1 MKFIESFRIWPFF
14 YSTLGIDYSKEIIMM
29 FDLILNILLIT
40 YVLMRFS
47 LEFTEREISY
57 SQWVFWNSISSFF
70 FKIYQFV
77 LLIPTLDVCF
87 SFISDPNSANSVWKM
102 LSILNIGMIILFAA
116 IANYHDFD
124 YSYVLKDQMA
134 KKESFSTMVFLL
146 EDIIMV
152 ILFNI

>member
-14 YSTLGIDYSKEIIMM
+14 CSTLGIHYSKEIIML
-29 FDLILNILLIT
+29 FNLILNILLIS

-47 LEFTEREISY
+47 LEFTDREISY

-77 LLIPTLDVCF
+77 ILIPCLDVCF
-87 SFISDPNSANSVWKM
+87 SFMNDPNSANSLWKM
-102 LSILNIGMIILFAA
+102 LSIFNIGMIILFGS

-124 YSYVLKDQMA
+124 YSYMLKD
-134 KKESFSTMVFLL
+134 
-146 EDIIMV
+146 
-152 ILFNI
+152 